1 MRIFI
6 AALIPESIK
15 LEMERY
21 IEGIKPYW
29 RGVKW
34 DENEKLHVTL
44 KFLGEMEELKIE
56 RIKGVLGD
64 LSRIYS
70 PFQMA
75 IAGFGGFPNLQNPRV
90 LFIGLTENHR
100 LSELQSEI
108 EEGIEGLG
116 FEKEHRI
123 FVPHVTIGRIKRG
136 VRSEGSFPIPAAT
149 PFFIS
154 EIAIMKSLLY
164 REGSKYAPVSAF
176 RLVASGSNHEP
187 RI

>member
-1 MRIFI
+1 MRVFL
-6 AALIPESIK
+6 AALIPELIK

-21 IEGIKPYW
+21 IKDIKPYW

-34 DENEKLHVTL
+34 EDYEKLHVTL
-44 KFLGEMEELKIE
+44 KFLGEVEESKIE
-56 RIKGVLGD
+56 KIKGALGD

-75 IAGFGGFPNLQNPRV
+75 ISRFGGFPNLQNPRV
-90 LFIGLTENHR
+90 LFIGLAANHR

-108 EEGIEGLG
+108 EERIEGLG

-123 FVPHVTIGRIKRG
+123 FVPHVTIGRVKR
-136 VRSEGSFPIPAAT
+136 RAWSEGAFPIPAGT

-154 EIAIMKSLLY
+154 EIAIMRSMLY
-164 REGSKYAPVSAF
+164 LEGSKYTPVSVF
-176 RLVASGSNHEP
+176 RLVASESNHEL